1 MSTLAKTL
9 LVLSLLSLLGC
20 GTRSDLRTRDAAP
33 FVDDDIWLKIDAAT
47 GPVRDGGAPDALDAR
62 DGRG

>member
-1 MSTLAKTL
+1 MSRLVKATLAI
-9 LVLSLLSLLGC
+9 SLLGLLGC
-20 GTRSDLRTRDAAP
+20 GTRSDLRTKDAAP

-62 DGRG
+62 PG